1 MEENKGCGC
10 GCGCGCEENEEE
22 LGDEVELLVF
32 ETEDG
37 KEESFEVIGVFEVE
51 GKDYMALQSQ
61 EDGSILLCKYIEK
74 EDGDYEVEEIE
85 NDEEFE
91 KVSEVFDSLLE
102 EDEE

>member
-10 GCGCGCEENEEE
+10 GCGCGCEEEM
-22 LGDEVELLVF
+22 DEVELLVF

-37 KEESFEVIGVFEVE
+37 KEESFEVVGVFEVE
-51 GKDYMALQSQ
+51 DKEYMALQSQ

-74 EDGDYEVEEIE
+74 EDGDYDVEEIE
-85 NDEEFE
+85 DDAEFE
-91 KVSEVFDSLLE
+91 KVSEAFDALVE